1 MSDITPSKQPNTLN
15 AIEKTLSVIDFI
27 SNHETTFAEI
37 QKSLCLPKAT
47 LHRILQALELHEFI
61 KKDDLTDCY
70 KLGLKF
76 IYYGESVKAN
86 TDLPSIVSDYLE
98 SFSREIGESSCLSVL
113 YQNMVLTLSSF
124 EGDSS
129 ALTSRLVPFSP
140 LNCSASGKIFLS
152 NFSDNRLTEYF
163 ESNAPIQK
171 TLNSICSY
179 DEFIEEKRKIKEK
192 GISYDDEEYEY
203 GLFCMSV
210 PLHNHLGPIN
220 ATIGITGPKARI
232 FMKDL
237 SSIEQELKSIS
248 EEISGQLKKIKYLSE
263 Y

>member
-1 MSDITPSKQPNTLN
+1 MSDTPSKQPNTLN
-15 AIEKTLSVIDFI
+15 AIEKTLSVVEYI
-27 SNHETTFAEI
+27 SNQEVTFAEI
-37 QKSLCLPKAT
+37 QKALSLPKAT

-61 KKDDLTDCY
+61 KKDDITDCY

-76 IYYGESVKAN
+76 IYYGEAVKAD
-86 TDLPSIVSDYLE
+86 TDLPSIVADHLKN
-98 SFSREIGESSCLSVL
+98 FSKEIGESSCLSVF
-113 YQNMVLTLSSF
+113 YQNMALTLSSF
-124 EGDSS
+124 EGDVS

-152 NFSDNRLTEYF
+152 NFTDRQLIDYF
-163 ESNAPIQK
+163 KSSAPIKK

-179 DEFIEEKRKIKEK
+179 DEFLEEKKKIKTQ

-220 ATIGITGPKARI
+220 ATIGMTGPKARI
-232 FMKDL
+232 FMKNPVR
-237 SSIEQELKSIS
+237 IETRLKNIS
-248 EEISGQLKKIKYLSE
+248 EEISDKLVKIKYHFE

>member
-1 MSDITPSKQPNTLN
+1 
-15 AIEKTLSVIDFI
+15 
-27 SNHETTFAEI
+27 
-37 QKSLCLPKAT
+37 
-47 LHRILQALELHEFI
+47 
-61 KKDDLTDCY
+61 
-70 KLGLKF
+70 
-76 IYYGESVKAN
+76 
-86 TDLPSIVSDYLE
+86 
-98 SFSREIGESSCLSVL
+98 
-113 YQNMVLTLSSF
+113 MVLTLSSF
-124 EGDSS
+124 EGDAS